1 MDKYKQ
7 EKRPNGCATSL
18 RRPTSRAFST
28 LGQGSSLTVS
38 MMALLVLGACSSV
51 RPEPPTPIVTTVEVP
66 RPLPQPLPKPAP
78 IDLVGV
84 EFIVVETEDGNV
96 LALTP
101 DQYEN
106 LALNNAEILRYVTEA
121 DQQLDYYRSQLQ

>member
-1 MDKYKQ
+1 M
-7 EKRPNGCATSL
+7 
-18 RRPTSRAFST
+18 
-28 LGQGSSLTVS
+28 
-38 MMALLVLGACSSV
+38 
-51 RPEPPTPIVTTVEVP
+51 TTVEVP
-66 RPLPQPLPKPAP
+66 KPLPPALPKPAP

-106 LALNNAEILRYVTEA
+106 LALNNAEILRYVREA
-121 DQQLDYYRSQLQ
+121 NQQLDYYRSQLQ